1 MALKRVPLELVMDEA
16 VGTVVDLGVE
26 LVVEEVVVE
35 LVEMVEMVERGGG
48 G

>member
-1 MALKRVPLELVMDEA
+1 MALKSVPLELVVDEA
-16 VGTVVDLGVE
+16 VGTAVDLGVE
-26 LVVEEVVVE
+26 LVVEEVVV

>member
-1 MALKRVPLELVMDEA
+1 MALKSVPLELVVDEA
-16 VGTVVDLGVE
+16 VDLGVE
-26 LVVEEVVVE
+26 LVVEEVVV

>member
-1 MALKRVPLELVMDEA
+1 MALKSVPLELVVDEA

-26 LVVEEVVVE
+26 LVVEEVVV
-35 LVEMVEMVERGGG
+35 VVVTVERGGG

>member
-1 MALKRVPLELVMDEA
+1 MALKSVPLELVVDEA

-26 LVVEEVVVE
+26 LVVEEVVVV
-35 LVEMVEMVERGGG
+35 VETVERGGG

>member
-1 MALKRVPLELVMDEA
+1 MALKRVPLELVVDKA

-26 LVVEEVVVE
+26 LVLEEVLVV
-35 LVEMVEMVERGGG
+35 VEMVERGGG